1 MVKKLTK
8 NKNKNIKRSIKGGS
22 QNRRIR
28 TDVEFKNYLL
38 RLEPYYTPS
47 RTREV
52 PYIPPEIL
60 RKILLLKT
68 ELFNYERRLT
78 LPEMYQR
85 RLNQGY
91 NSIPRNWI
99 EFNKLKKWNEMTI
112 LKRLLWK
119 IGLVDEPSIQ
129 YWDTNRTNIRRLS
142 HYNKR
147 L

>member
-1 MVKKLTK
+1 MVNKLT
-8 NKNKNIKRSIKGGS
+8 KNKNIKRSIKGGS
-22 QNRRIR
+22 QNRSIR
-28 TDVEFKNYLL
+28 TNVEFKNYLL
-38 RLEPYYTPS
+38 RLEPYYTS
-47 RTREV
+47 SITREV
-52 PYIPPEIL
+52 PDIPPEIF

-68 ELFNYERRLT
+68 EVFNYERRLT
-78 LPEMYQR
+78 LLELYQR
-85 RLNQGY
+85 RRTQGY
-91 NSIPRNWI
+91 NSIPRDWI

>member
-1 MVKKLTK
+1 
-8 NKNKNIKRSIKGGS
+8 
-22 QNRRIR
+22 
-28 TDVEFKNYLL
+28 
-38 RLEPYYTPS
+38 
-47 RTREV
+47 
-52 PYIPPEIL
+52 
-60 RKILLLKT
+60 
-68 ELFNYERRLT
+68 
-78 LPEMYQR
+78 MYQR

-129 YWDTNRTNIRRLS
+129 YWDTNRTNIRRLTQ
-142 HYNKR
+142 YNKS